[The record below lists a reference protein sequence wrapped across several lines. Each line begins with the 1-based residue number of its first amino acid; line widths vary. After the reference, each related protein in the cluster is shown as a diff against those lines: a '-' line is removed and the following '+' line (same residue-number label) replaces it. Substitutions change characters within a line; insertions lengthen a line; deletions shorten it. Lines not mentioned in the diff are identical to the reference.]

1 MKSIYDMMGKHTYP
15 ALREEAPREH
25 VESFF
30 QVPGSGWLG
39 ALEWRDLL
47 DQGPISLISK
57 SLSHCPPCSLC
68 LTTFLQKMDRNK
80 DGVVTIE
87 EFIESCQK
95 VWPYSTFPWPQ
106 L

>member
-1 MKSIYDMMGKHTYP
+1 MKSIYDMMGKYTYP

-30 QVPGSGWLG
+30 QVPGSGEALG
-39 ALEWRDLL
+39 WPWGRGEDTRAQE
-47 DQGPISLISK
+47 GTY
-57 SLSHCPPCSLC
+57 LSIYLSFPLPLSFPC

-87 EFIESCQK
+87 EFIESCQQ
-95 VWPYSTFPWPQ
+95 VWLHT